1 MSLDDKADVKPN
13 LENMTI
19 KHYHDSALMSA
30 VHILIS
36 LTEGKSLE
44 EIVKDFDNNLELGYV
59 WIDYMIGSKN
69 IIPYS

>member
-19 KHYHDSALMSA
+19 KHYHDSALMSE
-30 VHILIS
+30 HILIS
-36 LTEGKSLE
+36 PTEGKSLE

-59 WIDYMIGSKN
+59 WIDYMIGLKN

>member
-30 VHILIS
+30 AYL
-36 LTEGKSLE
+36 
-44 EIVKDFDNNLELGYV
+44 DFSN
-59 WIDYMIGSKN
+59 
-69 IIPYS
+69 